1 MWILYFTAELF
12 LKKSLNIQLK
22 IIKYV
27 TNYWSKDIYAID
39 SGSRLKNMKNEL
51 LMIILILIWLT
62 LINDYDNITNIPFS
76 LPD

>member
-27 TNYWSKDIYAID
+27 TNYWSKDIYATD

-62 LINDYDNITNIPFS
+62 LINDYDNITNTPFS

>member
-12 LKKSLNIQLK
+12 IKKSLNIQLK

-39 SGSRLKNMKNEL
+39 SGSHLKNMKNEL

-62 LINDYDNITNIPFS
+62 LINDYDNITNTPFS